1 MKNWRVE
8 LTCNNENLGEVEIKR
23 GIFQGDSLSP
33 LLFVIALIPL
43 TQILKATRHC
53 YSFAN
58 KEKINHLLYMDDL
71 KLYAKTEEE
80 LDSLLQTVRVFSEDI
95 GMKFSIEKCSMLVM
109 KRGKKVKS
117 DGIKLLDDT
126 VMKALRDGEGYK
138 YLGILKADDV
148 QKKEMKIKVLNE
160 YKRRVRKIVKTK
172 LNGRNIVKGINT
184 WAIPVL
190 RYSAPFLSWTK
201 TELQS
206 IDGKTRKLLT
216 MHNGLHPRSDVD
228 RLYIPRKVGGR
239 GLANAEDTVIL
250 AKIGLEDHIKKS
262 DARLLCAAR
271 GDFENPVIAT
281 VKDMKKNIQDERI
294 KKWNE
299 KRMYGQFLRDTSAK
313 VDRVKLEMAEKRRF
327 ENPN

>member
-1 MKNWRVE
+1 MILKEVKTRKKNLAMGWIDYQKAFDMLPHSWIIDCLYSLELNKKLITFLQFTIKNWPVE
-8 LTCNNENLGEVEIKR
+8 LVCNNEKLGEVEIKR

-33 LLFVIALIPL
+33 LLFVI

-80 LDSLLQTVRVFSEDI
+80 LDSLVQTVRVFSEDI
-95 GMKFSIEKCSMLVM
+95 GMKFSIEKFSMLVI

-117 DGIKLLDDT
+117 DGIKLPNDT

-138 YLGILKADDV
+138 YLGILQADDL

-160 YKRRVRKIVKTK
+160 YKRRVRKIGKTK

-206 IDGKTRKLLT
+206 IDGKTRKLSI

-228 RLYIPRKVGGR
+228 RLYIPKKVGER

-250 AKIGLEDHIKKS
+250 AKISLEDHIKKS
-262 DARLLCAAR
+262 D
-271 GDFENPVIAT
+271 
-281 VKDMKKNIQDERI
+281 KKTFMCSYR
-294 KKWNE
+294 
-299 KRMYGQFLRDTSAK
+299 
-313 VDRVKLEMAEKRRF
+313 
-327 ENPN
+327 

>member
-1 MKNWRVE
+1 
-8 LTCNNENLGEVEIKR
+8 
-23 GIFQGDSLSP
+23 
-33 LLFVIALIPL
+33 
-43 TQILKATRHC
+43 
-53 YSFAN
+53 
-58 KEKINHLLYMDDL
+58 
-71 KLYAKTEEE
+71 
-80 LDSLLQTVRVFSEDI
+80 
-95 GMKFSIEKCSMLVM
+95 MLVR

-117 DGIKLLDDT
+117 DGIKLPDDT

-138 YLGILKADDV
+138 YLGIFQADDL

-172 LNGRNIVKGINT
+172 LNEKNIVIS
-184 WAIPVL
+184 VL

-250 AKIGLEDHIKKS
+250 AKISLEDHTKKS
-262 DARLLCAAR
+262 NERLMC
-271 GDFENPVIAT
+271 
-281 VKDMKKNIQDERI
+281 
-294 KKWNE
+294 
-299 KRMYGQFLRDTSAK
+299 S
-313 VDRVKLEMAEKRRF
+313 
-327 ENPN
+327 

>member
-23 GIFQGDSLSP
+23 GIFQENSLSP

-58 KEKINHLLYMDDL
+58 KEKFIHLLYMDDL

-80 LDSLLQTVRVFSEDI
+80 LDSLVQTVIVFNENI

-109 KRGKKVKS
+109 KKGKKAKS
-117 DGIKLLDDT
+117 AGIKLPDDT
-126 VMKALRDGEGYK
+126 VIKALKDGEGYK
-138 YLGILKADDV
+138 YLGILQADDL

-160 YKRRVRKIVKTK
+160 YKRRARKIVKTK

-190 RYSAPFLSWTK
+190 TYSVPFLSWTK
-201 TELQS
+201 TELHS

-216 MHNGLHPRSDVD
+216 MHNGLHPPSDVD
-228 RLYIPRKVGGR
+228 RLYITRKVVGR

-250 AKIGLEDHIKKS
+250 AKISLEDHIKKS
-262 DARLLCAAR
+262 DERLLCAAR
-271 GDFENPVIAT
+271 GDFENPVIVT
-281 VKDMKKNIQDERI
+281 VKDMKKNLQDERI
-294 KKWNE
+294 KK
-299 KRMYGQFLRDTSAK
+299 
-313 VDRVKLEMAEKRRF
+313 
-327 ENPN
+327 

>member
-1 MKNWRVE
+1 
-8 LTCNNENLGEVEIKR
+8 
-23 GIFQGDSLSP
+23 
-33 LLFVIALIPL
+33 
-43 TQILKATRHC
+43 
-53 YSFAN
+53 
-58 KEKINHLLYMDDL
+58 
-71 KLYAKTEEE
+71 
-80 LDSLLQTVRVFSEDI
+80 
-95 GMKFSIEKCSMLVM
+95 MKFSIEKCSMLVM

-117 DGIKLLDDT
+117 DGIKLPDNT
-126 VMKALRDGEGYK
+126 VMKALGDGEGYK
-138 YLGILKADDV
+138 YLGILQADDL

-228 RLYIPRKVGGR
+228 RLYIPREVGGR

-250 AKIGLEDHIKKS
+250 AKISLEDHIKKS
-262 DARLLCAAR
+262 DEKLLCATR

-281 VKDMKKNIQDERI
+281 VKNMKKNI
-294 KKWNE
+294 
-299 KRMYGQFLRDTSAK
+299 
-313 VDRVKLEMAEKRRF
+313 
-327 ENPN
+327 

>member
-1 MKNWRVE
+1 MILKVMKTRKKNLAMGWIAYQKAFDMLPHSWIIDFLYSFGLSKKLITFLQSTMKNWRVK

-23 GIFQGDSLSP
+23 GIFQEDSLSP
-33 LLFVIALIPL
+33 LLFVIAFIPL

-58 KEKINHLLYMDDL
+58 KKKINHLLYMDDF

-80 LDSLLQTVRVFSEDI
+80 LDSLVQTVRVFSEDI
-95 GMKFSIEKCSMLVM
+95 GMKFSIEKCSMLVI

-117 DGIKLLDDT
+117 DGIKLPDDT

-138 YLGILKADDV
+138 YLGILQADDL
-148 QKKEMKIKVLNE
+148 QKKEMKIKALNE
-160 YKRRVRKIVKTK
+160 YKKRVRKIVTTK
-172 LNGRNIVKGINT
+172 LNGRSIVKGINT

-228 RLYIPRKVGGR
+228 RLYIPRKVGRR

-250 AKIGLEDHIKKS
+250 AKISLEDHIKKS
-262 DARLLCAAR
+262 DERLMC
-271 GDFENPVIAT
+271 
-281 VKDMKKNIQDERI
+281 
-294 KKWNE
+294 
-299 KRMYGQFLRDTSAK
+299 S
-313 VDRVKLEMAEKRRF
+313 
-327 ENPN
+327 

>member
-1 MKNWRVE
+1 
-8 LTCNNENLGEVEIKR
+8 
-23 GIFQGDSLSP
+23 
-33 LLFVIALIPL
+33 
-43 TQILKATRHC
+43 
-53 YSFAN
+53 
-58 KEKINHLLYMDDL
+58 
-71 KLYAKTEEE
+71 
-80 LDSLLQTVRVFSEDI
+80 
-95 GMKFSIEKCSMLVM
+95 
-109 KRGKKVKS
+109 
-117 DGIKLLDDT
+117 
-126 VMKALRDGEGYK
+126 
-138 YLGILKADDV
+138 
-148 QKKEMKIKVLNE
+148 MKIEVFNE
-160 YKRRVRKIVKTK
+160 SKRRVRKIVKTK
-172 LNGRNIVKGINT
+172 LNGRNIVK
-184 WAIPVL
+184 AIPVL
-190 RYSAPFLSWTK
+190 RYLAPFLSWTK

-239 GLANAEDTVIL
+239 RLANAEDTPIL
-250 AKIGLEDHIKKS
+250 AKISLEDHIKKS
-262 DARLLCAAR
+262 DERLLCAAR

>member
-1 MKNWRVE
+1 
-8 LTCNNENLGEVEIKR
+8 
-23 GIFQGDSLSP
+23 
-33 LLFVIALIPL
+33 
-43 TQILKATRHC
+43 
-53 YSFAN
+53 
-58 KEKINHLLYMDDL
+58 
-71 KLYAKTEEE
+71 
-80 LDSLLQTVRVFSEDI
+80 
-95 GMKFSIEKCSMLVM
+95 
-109 KRGKKVKS
+109 
-117 DGIKLLDDT
+117 
-126 VMKALRDGEGYK
+126 MKALRDGEGYK
-138 YLGILKADDV
+138 YLGILQAHDL
-148 QKKEMKIKVLNE
+148 QKKKMEIKVLNE

-216 MHNGLHPRSDVD
+216 MHNGLHPRSDVN
-228 RLYIPRKVGGR
+228 RFYIPRKVGER

-250 AKIGLEDHIKKS
+250 AKISLEDHIKKS
-262 DARLLCAAR
+262 DKRLLCAAR

-281 VKDMKKNIQDERI
+281 VKDMKKNIQDKRI

-313 VDRVKLEMAEKRRF
+313 VDKELSWRWLRKGDLKIQTESLLCAAQEQVLRTNYLKFHIDKTANSSLCRICGNKGETVPHIICECEKLAQKEYKKRHDNVARRLH
-327 ENPN
+327 